1 MIINIVWLVHF
12 RLKGKNAGKSSADN
26 GISICDKATT
36 EVAQEEEDDFTK
48 QLDDLIVDI
57 HCIPNED
64 FSGLT
69 DESQNDD
76 DLLLEMQELLS

>member
-1 MIINIVWLVHF
+1 MCLVYF

-26 GISICDKATT
+26 GTSTRDKTT
-36 EVAQEEEDDFTK
+36 AVVALEEEEDDFTK

-57 HCIPNED
+57 SCIPNED

-76 DLLLEMQELLS
+76 ELLLEMQELLS

>member
-1 MIINIVWLVHF
+1 MVHF
-12 RLKGKNAGKSSADN
+12 RLKGKNDGKSLADN
-26 GISICDKATT
+26 GTLIRDKATT
-36 EVAQEEEDDFTK
+36 EVAQEEEEDDFTK